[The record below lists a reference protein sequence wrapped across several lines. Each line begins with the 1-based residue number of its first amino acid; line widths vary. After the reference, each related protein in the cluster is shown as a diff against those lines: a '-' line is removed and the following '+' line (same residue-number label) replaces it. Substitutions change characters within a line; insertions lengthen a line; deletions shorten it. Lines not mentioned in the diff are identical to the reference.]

1 MTISATDATTDRRFA
16 DRTLVDREFKPG
28 ELPVADPT
36 PAVTGELAGRDA
48 GEGQVSLAGWL
59 ALGSMASIFALIA
72 VSAGVTLAQSAIRDG
87 SVLDGLYFVALIV
100 LGGSLAYLLA
110 QQTRAL
116 RKLKSAER
124 AREMAVQLAKLD
136 GAGSG
141 LRLLAALRAVYSDKP
156 VVLGKLNAASV
167 ALQPH
172 HSDRDVI
179 DLLNRE
185 IFEAMDREADQRIQK
200 AALRAAFGVS
210 SCPHPALDAV
220 VVMVLSVMLIGDLM
234 AVYGLRHSLRS
245 LLRVLTR
252 SLFLAS
258 STALMST
265 AVEFAMRA
273 AQDRLAAAVV
283 GTAGEALVVARRM
296 LALGAV
302 AKAEIRPLPAERG
315 GD

>member
-1 MTISATDATTDRRFA
+1 MTMQAA
-16 DRTLVDREFKPG
+16 DRQLVDREFRPD
-28 ELPVADPT
+28 ELPVAEPT
-36 PAVTGELAGRDA
+36 PSVLEGLPGRI
-48 GEGQVSLAGWL
+48 EGDGRVSLAVWL
-59 ALGSMASIFALIA
+59 AVGSAALIFALIV
-72 VSAGVTLAQSAIRDG
+72 VSSAVTLALEAIRDR
-87 SVLDGLYFVALIV
+87 SVLDGLYFAALVV
-100 LGGSLAYLLA
+100 LVGSLVYLVA

-124 AREMAVQLAKLD
+124 ARKMAVQLAKLD

-141 LRLLAALRAVYSDKP
+141 MRLLGALRTVYSEKP
-156 VVLGKLNAASV
+156 LILGKLNAVAL

-179 DLLNRE
+179 ELLNRE
-185 IFEAMDREADQRIQK
+185 IFNAMDRDADLRIQK
-200 AALRAAFGVS
+200 AALRTAFGVS

-220 VVMVLSVMLIGDLM
+220 VVMVLSVMLIRDLM
-234 AVYGLRHSLRS
+234 AVYGLRHSMRS
-245 LLRVLTR
+245 LFRVMTR

-258 STALMST
+258 ATAIMST
-265 AVEFAMRA
+265 AVEFAMKA

-302 AKAEIRPLPAERG
+302 AKAEIRPLPLG
-315 GD
+315 QGVYS

>member
-1 MTISATDATTDRRFA
+1 MTVSTA
-16 DRTLVDREFKPG
+16 DRQLVDREFRPG
-28 ELPVADPT
+28 ELPAAEPPPLIAEEPDGRVAGG
-36 PAVTGELAGRDA
+36 AR
-48 GEGQVSLAGWL
+48 VSLAAWL
-59 ALGSMASIFALIA
+59 ALGSMTLIFALL
-72 VSAGVTLAQSAIRDG
+72 VVGSAVTLAQGALRDG
-87 SVLDGLYFVALIV
+87 SVVDALYLAALVV
-100 LGGSLAYLLA
+100 LVGSLAWLGA
-110 QQTRAL
+110 RQARAVA
-116 RKLKSAER
+116 KLKSAER

-156 VVLGKLNAASV
+156 LILGRLNAAAL

-179 DLLNRE
+179 ELLNRE
-185 IFEAMDREADQRIQK
+185 IFAAMDREADQQIQK

-220 VVMVLSVMLIGDLM
+220 VVMVLSVMLIRDLM

-245 LLRVLTR
+245 LFRVMTR

-273 AQDRLAAAVV
+273 AHDRLAAAVV

-296 LALGAV
+296 LTLGAV
-302 AKAEIRPLPAERG
+302 AKAEIRPLPLE
-315 GD
+315 

>member
-1 MTISATDATTDRRFA
+1 MTVSAA
-16 DRTLVDREFKPG
+16 DRELVDREFRPG
-28 ELPVADPT
+28 ELPVAEPP
-36 PAVTGELAGRDA
+36 PAVSEEPAGRPS
-48 GEGQVSLAGWL
+48 GGSRMSLAAWL
-59 ALGSMASIFALIA
+59 ALGSMALIFALITA
-72 VSAGVTLAQSAIRDG
+72 SSAVTLALGAIRER
-87 SVLDGLYFVALIV
+87 SVVDGLYFTALLV
-100 LGGSLAYLLA
+100 LVGSLLWLVA

-141 LRLLAALRAVYSDKP
+141 MRLRGRHIPRLQPRYSDKP
-156 VVLGKLNAASV
+156 LILGRLNAAAL

-179 DLLNRE
+179 ELLNRE
-185 IFEAMDREADQRIQK
+185 IFTAMDQQADQQIQK

-220 VVMVLSVMLIGDLM
+220 VVMVLSVMLIRDLM
-234 AVYGLRHSLRS
+234 VVYGLRHSLRS
-245 LLRVLTR
+245 LFRVMTR

-273 AQDRLAAAVV
+273 AHDRLAAAVV

-296 LALGAV
+296 LTLGAV
-302 AKAEIRPLPAERG
+302 AKAEIRPLPLE
-315 GD
+315 

>member
-1 MTISATDATTDRRFA
+1 MTIQATDRQ
-16 DRTLVDREFKPG
+16 LVDREFRPD
-28 ELPVADPT
+28 ELPVAEAT
-36 PAVTGELAGRDA
+36 PSVLEELPGRS
-48 GEGQVSLAGWL
+48 EGDGRVSLAAWL
-59 ALGSMASIFALIA
+59 AMGSAALIFALIV
-72 VSAGVTLAQSAIRDG
+72 VSSAVTLALDAIRDR
-87 SVLDGLYFVALIV
+87 SVLDGLYFAALVV
-100 LGGSLAYLLA
+100 LVGSLLYLVA

-141 LRLLAALRAVYSDKP
+141 MRLLGALRTVYSEKP
-156 VVLGKLNAASV
+156 LILGKLNAAAL

-179 DLLNRE
+179 ELLNRE
-185 IFEAMDREADQRIQK
+185 IFSAMDREADQRIQR

-220 VVMVLSVMLIGDLM
+220 VVMVLSVMLIRDLM
-234 AVYGLRHSLRS
+234 AVYGLRHSMRS
-245 LLRVLTR
+245 LFRVMTR

-258 STALMST
+258 ATAVMST
-265 AVEFAMRA
+265 AVEFAMKA

-302 AKAEIRPLPAERG
+302 AKAEIRPLPLGAG
-315 GD
+315 AYS